1 MSGRSPRLLCTL
13 VCLLWMLLGCAGR
26 NAAPPR
32 YRPVEELQKCGPDEC
47 VETYLKFRRW
57 ADAAHY
63 RGRMPYHCDPGSE
76 LDGRPDPDVTRM
88 IFVVHGAVGGT
99 PESIPHIHIAPG
111 LSQLRHVVN
120 ALRRAQK
127 LDPSVDPGR
136 LAIIA
141 PTFQRTEEWQ
151 PYTDDDSRMWSWK
164 GASYPRG
171 TLAEYREAMSGIV
184 KAESV
189 SSFDVM
195 DEFLRAAVV
204 KFPNLE
210 EVVLIG
216 HSAGGQFVH
225 RYAWMGVGVHEQ
237 LEAAGIRI
245 RYVPTN
251 PGSYAFPIP
260 QRKVPPG
267 RNSVPAGPGRGDTQ
281 SWRWITPKGCK
292 DWDDWGHGL
301 AQLSKAQGDR
311 PIRAANYAIEH
322 YLRPVDR
329 KLARKAM
336 RDPGSGTWDL
346 AARRALTLMYASRE
360 IWHIQAATDHEYE
373 DPGCSAALQGRSRY
387 ERFLAYQEIW
397 TSKLGIAAPNL
408 HFVALENASH
418 PHSSKVVYS
427 SDAGIHVLF
436 H

>member
-1 MSGRSPRLLCTL
+1 MSGRSPWLLA
-13 VCLLWMLLGCAGR
+13 CLLMTLLGCAGR
-26 NAAPPR
+26 NAGPPR
-32 YRPVEELQKCGPDEC
+32 YKPVEQLQQCQPDEC
-47 VETYLKFRRW
+47 VQTNLKFRHW
-57 ADAAHY
+57 ADAEHY

-88 IFVVHGAVGGT
+88 IFVVHGVVGST
-99 PESIPHIHIAPG
+99 PENLARVDTPPG
-111 LSQLRHVVN
+111 LFQLRNVVN

-127 LDPSVDPGR
+127 LDPSIDPGR
-136 LAIIA
+136 IAIIA

-151 PYTDDDSRMWSWK
+151 PYTDDDPRMWSWDRS
-164 GASYPRG
+164 SYPLG

-210 EVVLIG
+210 DIVIIG

-225 RYAWMGVGVHEQ
+225 RYVWMNVGVHEQ
-237 LEAAGIRI
+237 LEASGIHI

-251 PGSYAFPIP
+251 PGGYAFPIW
-260 QRKVPPG
+260 QRKTPPG
-267 RNSVPAGPGRGDTQ
+267 RGSVAPGPGRGDTQ
-281 SWRWITPKGCK
+281 SWQWITPKGCK
-292 DWDDWGHGL
+292 DWDDWGYGL
-301 AQLSKAQGDR
+301 AHLSKAKSDR
-311 PIRAANYAIEH
+311 PVRAANYAIDH

-329 KLARKAM
+329 KLARRAL
-336 RDPGSGTWDL
+336 RNPGSAEWGL
-346 AARRALTLMYASRE
+346 AARKALTLMYAARE
-360 IWHIQAATDHEYE
+360 VWHIQAATDVENTFPE
-373 DPGCSAALQGRSRY
+373 SCRAQLEGRSRY
-387 ERFLAYQEIW
+387 ERFMNFQEIW
-397 TSKLGIAAPNL
+397 TTKLGIAAPNL

-418 PHSSKVVYS
+418 PHSSRVVYS
-427 SDAGIHVLF
+427 SNAGVHLLF